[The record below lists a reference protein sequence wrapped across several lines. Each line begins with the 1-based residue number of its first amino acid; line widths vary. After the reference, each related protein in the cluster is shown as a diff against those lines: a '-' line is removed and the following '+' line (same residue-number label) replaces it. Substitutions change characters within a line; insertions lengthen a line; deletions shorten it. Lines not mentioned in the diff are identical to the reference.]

1 MCKCEKDQQ
10 DSWSFGYLEK
20 RKQCLDKLLEIDLID
35 FIKTTF
41 PRAIDVE
48 DADQLTVFTNG
59 WNRSIFRRL
68 LSWK

>member
-1 MCKCEKDQQ
+1 M
-10 DSWSFGYLEK
+10 
-20 RKQCLDKLLEIDLID
+20 DKLLEIDLID
-35 FIKTTF
+35 FIKTTL

-59 WNRSIFRRL
+59 WSRSIFRRL